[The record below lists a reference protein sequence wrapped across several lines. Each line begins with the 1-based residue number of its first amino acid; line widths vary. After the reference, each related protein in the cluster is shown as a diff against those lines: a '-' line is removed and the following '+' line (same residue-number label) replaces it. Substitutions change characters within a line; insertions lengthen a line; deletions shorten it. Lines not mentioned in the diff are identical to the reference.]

1 MQKQRNLFEKMDTF
15 MECYRHQYTDHF
27 KSEFPYGSAQSF
39 NEGAINVGVTEIRHV
54 TRGGG
59 R

>member
-1 MQKQRNLFEKMDTF
+1 MDTF

-39 NEGAINVGVTEIRHV
+39 NEGVINVGVTEIRHV